1 VPLGMALHDV
11 LAGGADIQLVH
22 LAGG

>member
-11 LAGGADIQLVH
+11 LAGGADIQPVH